1 MTERNVAIVSPNVTN
16 GVVIV
21 PPPPPKPDDETL

>member
-16 GVVIV
+16 GVVVIV
-21 PPPPPKPDDETL
+21 PPVVEDAPL